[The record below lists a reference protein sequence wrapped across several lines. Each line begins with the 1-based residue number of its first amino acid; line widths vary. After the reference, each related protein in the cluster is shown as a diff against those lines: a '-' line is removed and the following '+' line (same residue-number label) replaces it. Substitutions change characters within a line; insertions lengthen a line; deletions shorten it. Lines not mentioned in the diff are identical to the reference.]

1 MKSKVLDILDAV
13 GLELNTYDIS
23 ACHRLPK
30 GRSRWPAKTIVR
42 FVNRENVDYCLK
54 NRDRLTWRG
63 TRNKLGGLN
72 LRFYENLCNM
82 NNEVLQMAKW
92 LSDNGHLH
100 RYFIRNGFVKIVVGE
115 RDDPEKVKNPQM
127 LRDRFP
133 MMPVDLRD

>member
-1 MKSKVLDILDAV
+1 
-13 GLELNTYDIS
+13 
-23 ACHRLPK
+23 
-30 GRSRWPAKTIVR
+30 
-42 FVNRENVDYCLK
+42 
-54 NRDRLTWRG
+54 
-63 TRNKLGGLN
+63 
-72 LRFYENLCNM
+72 M

-115 RDDPEKVKNPQM
+115 RDDPEKVKHPQM